1 MVTTTK
7 LIIKRGG
14 KKAHHAHHG
23 GAWKVAFAD
32 FTLAMMALFMV
43 LWIMGAVTED
53 ERKEIVAQLNGTSVF
68 EGSGFNPFD
77 VEKSMGSAGS
87 SIIGETLAVSPPTQ
101 SATVSASP
109 ADNTLESGS
118 KPQEDLDSVLS
129 RSDAE
134 LTLLQSQ
141 IQQLINSYHAQNY
154 LMLETLPQGLRIL
167 IQDDQ
172 DRMMFPR
179 GSAVLT
185 PFFQKLLTELGPV
198 FNRIDNKIM
207 ISGHT
212 DAAQYSGNAAYN
224 NWNLSGDR
232 ALAARRA
239 LERGGLESARVLQVN
254 AMASRMPRDREDPMS
269 ARNRRIEILVL
280 TDAAAETLFQF
291 YGREG
296 ENVVKPIA
304 ERLR

>member
-1 MVTTTK
+1 MKRADTSEIRSAPLVTTTK
-7 LIIKRGG
+7 LIT
-14 KKAHHAHHG
+14 AS
-23 GAWKVAFAD
+23 VS
-32 FTLAMMALFMV
+32 V
-43 LWIMGAVTED
+43 E
-53 ERKEIVAQLNGTSVF
+53 ERKEIVAQLNGTSIF
-68 EGSGFNPFD
+68 DGSAFNPFELHGGRSD
-77 VEKSMGSAGS
+77 AL
-87 SIIGETLAVSPPTQ
+87 IG
-101 SATVSASP
+101 
-109 ADNTLESGS
+109 DTLELSKAEEADAETSKAGEMLQSGG
-118 KPQEDLDSVLS
+118 KPQEHLDSVLS

-134 LTLLQSQ
+134 LAKLYKQ
-141 IQQLINSYHAQNY
+141 IQQIIKSYNAQDV
-154 LMLETLPQGLRIL
+154 LTLETLPQGLRIL
-167 IQDDQ
+167 VQDDKS
-172 DRMMFPR
+172 RMMFPR

-185 PFFQKLLTELGPV
+185 PYFQKLLTELGPV

-212 DAAQYSGNAAYN
+212 DAAKYNGNAAYN

-239 LERGGLESARVLQVN
+239 LESGGLESERVLQVN
-254 AMASRMPRDREDPMS
+254 AMASRMPLDREDAMS

-304 ERLR
+304 DRLR

>member
-1 MVTTTK
+1 

-43 LWIMGAVTED
+43 LWIMGAVSEE

-68 EGSGFNPFD
+68 DGTNFNPFD
-77 VEKSMGSAGS
+77 VENSSGSA
-87 SIIGETLAVSPPTQ
+87 IIGETMAISLPTQ
-101 SATVSASP
+101 TATVSP
-109 ADNTLESGS
+109 TQADISLNVGS

-134 LTLLQSQ
+134 LVLLHN
-141 IQQLINSYHAQNY
+141 QLQRMINSYNAQNY

-172 DRMMFPR
+172 ERMMFPR

-185 PFFQKLLTELGPV
+185 LFFQKLLTELGPV

-254 AMASRMPRDREDPMS
+254 AMASRMPRDHDDPMS

-296 ENVVKPIA
+296 EKVVKPIA

>member
-1 MVTTTK
+1 
-7 LIIKRGG
+7 
-14 KKAHHAHHG
+14 
-23 GAWKVAFAD
+23 
-32 FTLAMMALFMV
+32 
-43 LWIMGAVTED
+43 MGSVSEE

-77 VEKSMGSAGS
+77 VENSRGSA
-87 SIIGETLAVSPPTQ
+87 IIGETMAISPPTQ
-101 SATVSASP
+101 AASVSASQDDISLS
-109 ADNTLESGS
+109 AGNQ
-118 KPQEDLDSVLS
+118 PQEDLDSVLS

-134 LTLLQSQ
+134 LALLHSQ
-141 IQQLINSYHAQNY
+141 LQRMINSYNAQNY

-212 DAAQYSGNAAYN
+212 DAAQYNGNAAYN

-254 AMASRMPRDREDPMS
+254 AMASRMPRDHDDPMS

>member
-1 MVTTTK
+1 M
-7 LIIKRGG
+7 
-14 KKAHHAHHG
+14 
-23 GAWKVAFAD
+23 AFAD

-43 LWIMGAVTED
+43 LWITASVTVE
-53 ERKEIVAQLNGTSVF
+53 ERKEIVSQLNGASIF
-68 EGSGFNPFD
+68 DGSAFNPF
-77 VEKSMGSAGS
+77 EQRGGRS
-87 SIIGETLAVSPPTQ
+87 
-101 SATVSASP
+101 
-109 ADNTLESGS
+109 DNVLGDTLEVSKKEETAKADEVLSGG
-118 KPQEDLDSVLS
+118 KPQEHLDSVLS

-134 LTLLQSQ
+134 LAKLYKQ
-141 IQQLINSYHAQNY
+141 IQHIINSYNAQNV
-154 LMLETLPQGLRIL
+154 LSLETLPQGLRIL
-167 IQDDQ
+167 VQDDQ
-172 DRMMFPR
+172 SRMMFPR

-185 PFFQKLLTELGPV
+185 PYFQKLLTELGPV

-212 DAAQYSGNAAYN
+212 DAAKYSGNAAYN

-239 LERGGLESARVLQVN
+239 LERGGLESERVLQVN
-254 AMASRMPRDREDPMS
+254 AMASRMPLDREDAMS

>member
-1 MVTTTK
+1 MKHNAHHTT
-7 LIIKRGG
+7 IIKRGG
-14 KKAHHAHHG
+14 RKAHHAHHG

-43 LWIMGAVTED
+43 LWIMGAVSED

-77 VEKSMGSAGS
+77 VEKASGST
-87 SIIGETLAVSPPTQ
+87 IIGETMAVSPPTQ
-101 SATVSASP
+101 SATVSESDS
-109 ADNTLESGS
+109 DNSLSMGN

-134 LTLLQSQ
+134 LALLHNQ
-141 IQQLINSYHAQNY
+141 IQQMIKSYNAQNY
-154 LMLETLPQGLRIL
+154 LTLETLPQGLRIL

-212 DAAQYSGNAAYN
+212 DAARYSGDAAYN

-254 AMASRMPRDREDPMS
+254 AMASRMPLDRDDPLS
-269 ARNRRIEILVL
+269 ARNRRIEIMVL

>member
-1 MVTTTK
+1 MKPGSHHTT
-7 LIIKRGG
+7 IIKRGG

-53 ERKEIVAQLNGTSVF
+53 ERKEIVAQLHGTSVF
-68 EGSGFNPFD
+68 DGSSFNPFEID
-77 VEKSMGSAGS
+77 KSNGTA
-87 SIIGETLAVSPPTQ
+87 IIGETLAISPPTQ
-101 SATVSASP
+101 SATVS
-109 ADNTLESGS
+109 ESNDDLSLSAGS

-134 LTLLQSQ
+134 LALLHNQL
-141 IQQLINSYHAQNY
+141 QQMITSYNAQNY

-239 LERGGLESARVLQVN
+239 LERGGLQSARVLQVN

-269 ARNRRIEILVL
+269 ARNRRIEIMVL

>member
-1 MVTTTK
+1 M
-7 LIIKRGG
+7 IIKRGG
-14 KKAHHAHHG
+14 KKAHHGHHG

-43 LWIMGAVTED
+43 LWIMGAVSED

-77 VEKSMGSAGS
+77 VEDSRGAGS
-87 SIIGETLAVSPPTQ
+87 SIIGETIAISPPTQ
-101 SATVSASP
+101 NASVSNSSADVSFS
-109 ADNTLESGS
+109 NGS
-118 KPQEDLDSVLS
+118 KPREDLDSVLS
-129 RSDAE
+129 RSDSE
-134 LTLLQSQ
+134 LALLQSQ
-141 IQQLINSYHAQNY
+141 LQQMINSYNAQNY

-212 DAAQYSGNAAYN
+212 DAAKYSGNAAYN

-254 AMASRMPRDREDPMS
+254 AMASRMPRDRDDPMS

>member
-1 MVTTTK
+1 MKHNIHNTT
-7 LIIKRGG
+7 IIKRSIR
-14 KKAHHAHHG
+14 KANHGHHG

-43 LWIMGAVTED
+43 LWITASVSVE
-53 ERKEIVAQLNGTSVF
+53 ERKEIVAQINGTSIF
-68 EGSGFNPFD
+68 DGSAFNPFELNTRSD
-77 VEKSMGSAGS
+77 A
-87 SIIGETLAVSPPTQ
+87 IIGETFAVPTPE
-101 SATVSASP
+101 SKPVETSK
-109 ADNTLESGS
+109 ADDTLLSGG
-118 KPQEDLDSVLS
+118 KPQEHLESVLS
-129 RSDAE
+129 RSDEE
-134 LTLLQSQ
+134 LAKLYKQ
-141 IQQLINSYHAQNY
+141 IQQIIKSYNAQNV
-154 LMLETLPQGLRIL
+154 LSLEILPQGLRIL
-167 IQDDQ
+167 VQDDQ
-172 DRMMFPR
+172 SRMMFPR
-179 GSAVLT
+179 GSAALT
-185 PFFQKLLTELGPV
+185 PYFQKLLTELGPV

-212 DAAQYSGNAAYN
+212 DAAKYSGNAAYN

-239 LERGGLESARVLQVN
+239 LERGGLESDRVLQVN
-254 AMASRMPRDREDPMS
+254 AMASRMPLDRDDAMS

>member
-1 MVTTTK
+1 M
-7 LIIKRGG
+7 
-14 KKAHHAHHG
+14 
-23 GAWKVAFAD
+23 AFAD

-43 LWIMGAVTED
+43 LWIMGAVTEE

-77 VEKSMGSAGS
+77 VENSKNSA
-87 SIIGETLAVSPPTQ
+87 IIGETMAVSPPTQ
-101 SATVSASP
+101 SATVTSTEAASS
-109 ADNTLESGS
+109 TQ
-118 KPQEDLDSVLS
+118 PQEDLDSVLS

-134 LTLLQSQ
+134 LALLHSQ
-141 IQQLINSYHAQNY
+141 LQQMINSYNAQNY

-212 DAAQYSGNAAYN
+212 DAAKYSGSAAYN

-254 AMASRMPRDREDPMS
+254 AMASRMPRDRDDPMS

>member
-1 MVTTTK
+1 M
-7 LIIKRGG
+7 
-14 KKAHHAHHG
+14 
-23 GAWKVAFAD
+23 AFAD

-43 LWIMGAVTED
+43 LWITASVTVE
-53 ERKEIVAQLNGTSVF
+53 ERKEIVSQLNGASIF
-68 EGSGFNPFD
+68 DGSAFNPF
-77 VEKSMGSAGS
+77 EQSGGKSDAL
-87 SIIGETLAVSPPTQ
+87 IG
-101 SATVSASP
+101 
-109 ADNTLESGS
+109 DTLEQKVEEPAKAGEMLQSGG
-118 KPQEDLDSVLS
+118 KPQEHLDSVLS

-134 LTLLQSQ
+134 LAKLYKQ
-141 IQQLINSYHAQNY
+141 IQHIINSYNAQDV
-154 LMLETLPQGLRIL
+154 LSLETLPQGLRIL
-167 IQDDQ
+167 VQDDQ
-172 DRMMFPR
+172 SRMMFPR

-185 PFFQKLLTELGPV
+185 PYFQKLLTELGPV

-212 DAAQYSGNAAYN
+212 DAAKYSGNAAYN

-239 LERGGLESARVLQVN
+239 LERGGLESERVLQVN
-254 AMASRMPRDREDPMS
+254 AMASRMPLDREDAMS

-296 ENVVKPIA
+296 EKVVKPIA
-304 ERLR
+304 DRLR

>member
-1 MVTTTK
+1 MKHNAHHTT
-7 LIIKRGG
+7 IIKRGG

-43 LWIMGAVTED
+43 LWIMGAVSEE

-68 EGSGFNPFD
+68 DGTNFNPFD
-77 VEKSMGSAGS
+77 VENSGGSA
-87 SIIGETLAVSPPTQ
+87 IIGETMAISPPTQ
-101 SATVSASP
+101 PATVSP
-109 ADNTLESGS
+109 DKADISLNAGS

-134 LTLLQSQ
+134 LVLLHN
-141 IQQLINSYHAQNY
+141 QLQRMINSYNAQNY

-254 AMASRMPRDREDPMS
+254 AMASRMPRDHDDPMS

>member
-1 MVTTTK
+1 MTTTK
-7 LIIKRGG
+7 LI
-14 KKAHHAHHG
+14 
-23 GAWKVAFAD
+23 
-32 FTLAMMALFMV
+32 
-43 LWIMGAVTED
+43 MGAVSEE

-68 EGSGFNPFD
+68 DGTNFNPFD
-77 VEKSMGSAGS
+77 VENSGGSA
-87 SIIGETLAVSPPTQ
+87 IIGETMAISPPTQ
-101 SATVSASP
+101 TATVSQGK
-109 ADNTLESGS
+109 ADISLNAGS

-134 LTLLQSQ
+134 LVLLHN
-141 IQQLINSYHAQNY
+141 QLQRMINSYNAQNY

-254 AMASRMPRDREDPMS
+254 AMASRMPRDLDDPMS

>member
-14 KKAHHAHHG
+14 KKAHHGAHG

-53 ERKEIVAQLNGTSVF
+53 ERKEIVAQLHGTSIF
-68 EGSGFNPFD
+68 NGSGFNPFD
-77 VEKSMGSAGS
+77 VETGRGS
-87 SIIGETLAVSPPTQ
+87 SIIGETLAIAPPTEG
-101 SATVSASP
+101 ATISETS
-109 ADNTLESGS
+109 ADNGDNNANQ
-118 KPQEDLDSVLS
+118 PQEDLDSVLS

-134 LTLLQSQ
+134 LAQLRQQ
-141 IQQLINSYHAQNY
+141 IQSIINSYHAQN
-154 LMLETLPQGLRIL
+154 LLTLETLPQGLRIL

-185 PFFQKLLTELGPV
+185 PFYQRLLTELGPV

-254 AMASRMPRDREDPMS
+254 AMSSRMPLDKADPLS
-269 ARNRRIEILVL
+269 ARNRRIEIMVL
-280 TDAAAETLFQF
+280 TEAAAETLFQF

-304 ERLR
+304 DRLR

>member
-43 LWIMGAVTED
+43 LWIMGAVSEE

-68 EGSGFNPFD
+68 DGTNFNPFD
-77 VEKSMGSAGS
+77 VENSSGSA
-87 SIIGETLAVSPPTQ
+87 IIGETMAISLPTQ
-101 SATVSASP
+101 TATVSP
-109 ADNTLESGS
+109 TQADISLNVGS

-134 LTLLQSQ
+134 LVLLHN
-141 IQQLINSYHAQNY
+141 QLQRMINSYNAQNY

-185 PFFQKLLTELGPV
+185 LFFQKLLTELGPV

-254 AMASRMPRDREDPMS
+254 AMASRMPRDHDDPMS

-296 ENVVKPIA
+296 EKVVKPIA

>member
-1 MVTTTK
+1 M
-7 LIIKRGG
+7 
-14 KKAHHAHHG
+14 
-23 GAWKVAFAD
+23 AFAD

-43 LWIMGAVTED
+43 LWIMGAVSEE

-68 EGSGFNPFD
+68 DGTNFNPFD
-77 VEKSMGSAGS
+77 VENSGGSA
-87 SIIGETLAVSPPTQ
+87 IIGETMAISPPTQ
-101 SATVSASP
+101 PATVSQGK
-109 ADNTLESGS
+109 ADISLNAGS
-118 KPQEDLDSVLS
+118 KPHEDLDSVLS

-134 LTLLQSQ
+134 LVLLHN
-141 IQQLINSYHAQNY
+141 QLQRMINSYNAQNY

-254 AMASRMPRDREDPMS
+254 AMASRMPRDHDDPMS

-304 ERLR
+304 KRLR

>member
-1 MVTTTK
+1 M
-7 LIIKRGG
+7 IIKRGSR
-14 KKAHHAHHG
+14 KAHHAAHG

-43 LWIMGAVTED
+43 LWIMGTVSED
-53 ERKEIVAQLNGTSVF
+53 ERKEIVAQLHGQSIF
-68 EGSGFNPFD
+68 QGEGFNPFD
-77 VEKSMGSAGS
+77 VDRTHGTA
-87 SIIGETLAVSPPTQ
+87 IIGETMAVSPPTQ
-101 SATVSASP
+101 RATVSETEQPETAP
-109 ADNTLESGS
+109 PDA
-118 KPQEDLDSVLS
+118 PQEDLDSVLS

-134 LTLLQSQ
+134 LDQLRSQ
-141 IQQLINSYHAQNY
+141 IQNLIASYNAQN
-154 LMLETLPQGLRIL
+154 LLTLETLPQGLRIL
-167 IQDDQ
+167 IQDDR

-185 PFFQKLLTELGPV
+185 PFYQQLLIELGPI

-212 DAAQYSGNAAYN
+212 DAAQYSGSAAYN

-239 LERGGLESARVLQVN
+239 LERGGLETPRVLQVN
-254 AMASRMPRDREDPMS
+254 AMASRMPLDRDDPMS
-269 ARNRRIEILVL
+269 AHNRRIEIMVL
-280 TDAAAETLFQF
+280 TEAAAETLFQF

-296 ENVVKPIA
+296 EKVVKPIA
-304 ERLR
+304 DRLR

>member
-1 MVTTTK
+1 MTTTK

-43 LWIMGAVTED
+43 LWIMGAVSEE

-68 EGSGFNPFD
+68 TGTNFNPFD
-77 VEKSMGSAGS
+77 VESAGS
-87 SIIGETLAVSPPTQ
+87 SAIIGETMAVSPPTQ
-101 SATVSASP
+101 AATVSSFQDDISLNAG
-109 ADNTLESGS
+109 NQ
-118 KPQEDLDSVLS
+118 PQEDLDSVLS

-134 LTLLQSQ
+134 LALLHSQ
-141 IQQLINSYHAQNY
+141 LQRMINSYNAQNY

-212 DAAQYSGNAAYN
+212 DAAKYSGQASYN

-254 AMASRMPRDREDPMS
+254 AMASRMPRDRDDPMS

>member
-1 MVTTTK
+1 M
-7 LIIKRGG
+7 IIKRAA
-14 KKAHHAHHG
+14 KRSNHSHHG

-43 LWIMGAVTED
+43 LWITASVSVE
-53 ERKEIVAQLNGTSVF
+53 ERKEIVAELNGASIF
-68 EGSGFNPFD
+68 DGAAFNPF
-77 VEKSMGSAGS
+77 EQHGGKSDAL
-87 SIIGETLAVSPPTQ
+87 IG
-101 SATVSASP
+101 
-109 ADNTLESGS
+109 DTLELSKAEETAKAGEMLQSGG
-118 KPQEDLDSVLS
+118 KPQEHLDSVLS

-134 LTLLQSQ
+134 LAKLYQQ
-141 IQQLINSYHAQNY
+141 IQHIIKSYNAQDV
-154 LMLETLPQGLRIL
+154 LSLETLPQGLRIL
-167 IQDDQ
+167 VQDDQ
-172 DRMMFPR
+172 SRMMFPR

-185 PFFQKLLTELGPV
+185 PYFQKLLTELGPV

-239 LERGGLESARVLQVN
+239 LERGGLESERVLQVN
-254 AMASRMPRDREDPMS
+254 AMASRMPLDREDAMS

-296 ENVVKPIA
+296 EKVVKPIA

>member
-1 MVTTTK
+1 
-7 LIIKRGG
+7 
-14 KKAHHAHHG
+14 
-23 GAWKVAFAD
+23 
-32 FTLAMMALFMV
+32 
-43 LWIMGAVTED
+43 MGAVSED

-68 EGSGFNPFD
+68 NGSGFNPFD
-77 VEKSMGSAGS
+77 VETGRGNAL
-87 SIIGETLAVSPPTQ
+87 IGETLAIAPPTQ
-101 SATVSASP
+101 GATVSESTVESH
-109 ADNTLESGS
+109 DNSLSAGTD
-118 KPQEDLDSVLS
+118 KQEDLDSVLS

-134 LTLLQSQ
+134 LAQLR
-141 IQQLINSYHAQNY
+141 QLIQSIINNHHAQNH
-154 LMLETLPQGLRIL
+154 LSLETLPQGLRIL
-167 IQDDQ
+167 IQDDR

-185 PFFQKLLTELGPV
+185 PFFQRLLTELGPV

-212 DAAQYSGNAAYN
+212 DAAPYSGSAAYN

-254 AMASRMPRDREDPMS
+254 AMASRMPLDKADPLS
-269 ARNRRIEILVL
+269 ARNRRIEIMVL

-304 ERLR
+304 DRLR

>member
-1 MVTTTK
+1 
-7 LIIKRGG
+7 LIIKRAA
-14 KKAHHAHHG
+14 KRANHSHHG

-43 LWIMGAVTED
+43 LWITASVSVE
-53 ERKEIVAQLNGTSVF
+53 ERKEIVAQLNGASIF
-68 EGSGFNPFD
+68 DGSAFNPFEQD
-77 VEKSMGSAGS
+77 GGRSDAPLGD
-87 SIIGETLAVSPPTQ
+87 TLEVSQKEEAPK
-101 SATVSASP
+101 P
-109 ADNTLESGS
+109 ADMLQSGG
-118 KPQEDLDSVLS
+118 KPQEHLDSVLS

-134 LTLLQSQ
+134 LAKLYKQ
-141 IQQLINSYHAQNY
+141 IQHIIKSYNAQDV
-154 LMLETLPQGLRIL
+154 LSLETLPQGLRIL
-167 IQDDQ
+167 VQDDQ
-172 DRMMFPR
+172 SRMMFPR

-185 PFFQKLLTELGPV
+185 PYFQKLLTELGPV

-212 DAAQYSGNAAYN
+212 DAAKYSGNAAYN

-239 LERGGLESARVLQVN
+239 LERGGLESERVLQVN
-254 AMASRMPRDREDPMS
+254 AMASRMPLDREDAMS

>member
-1 MVTTTK
+1 M
-7 LIIKRGG
+7 
-14 KKAHHAHHG
+14 
-23 GAWKVAFAD
+23 AFAD

-43 LWIMGAVTED
+43 LWITASVSVE
-53 ERKEIVAQLNGTSVF
+53 ERKEIVAQLNGESIF
-68 EGSGFNPFD
+68 DGSAFNPFEQQSGKSD
-77 VEKSMGSAGS
+77 AAIGDTQQFSKVEETAKTEETAKAGDM
-87 SIIGETLAVSPPTQ
+87 L
-101 SATVSASP
+101 
-109 ADNTLESGS
+109 LSGG
-118 KPQEDLDSVLS
+118 KPQEHLDSVLS

-134 LTLLQSQ
+134 LAKLFKQ
-141 IQQLINSYHAQNY
+141 IQHIIKSYNAQNV
-154 LMLETLPQGLRIL
+154 LSLETLPQGLRIL

-239 LERGGLESARVLQVN
+239 LERGGLESTRVLQVN
-254 AMASRMPRDREDPMS
+254 AMASRMPLDRKDVMS